1 MASATPMKKLPD
13 LSVKKW
19 ALTANTMADFHG
31 ANGDTEPEVTEPE
44 MATGD
49 NLKTHNASNDLTNS
63 LVTTSEQI
71 PSVEA
76 TSATKCR
83 ASISAPSK
91 ASAETTSLP
100 AQKKTKLQDEE
111 EKVLSQKPSVSIVS
125 AGNGQKYQQD
135 IWLMRVCRVAVQGV
149 VGCMSTLLCG
159 KHRK

>member
-1 MASATPMKKLPD
+1 MKKLPD

-19 ALTANTMADFHG
+19 ALTANTTADSHG

-49 NLKTHNASNDLTNS
+49 NLKTHNLTNGS
-63 LVTTSEQI
+63 VTTSEQV
-71 PSVEA
+71 PSVEVA
-76 TSATKCR
+76 SATKCR

-91 ASAETTSLP
+91 ALAETTSPP

-125 AGNGQKYQQD
+125 ARNGQKYQQD
-135 IWLMRVCRVAVQGV
+135 IWLMRICRVAVQGV
-149 VGCMSTLLCG
+149 VGYMSALLCS